1 MAKIKMKNEITDL
14 KDLKGKTI
22 VDTKM
27 YCGELWV
34 KFSDN
39 TFAVFIVNDI
49 TESFGH
55 RKEEVNLYQHG
66 KDETEHTLVE
76 LGLITKQEY
85 KKACEEEE
93 MRYKKREEERGKEEQ
108 DRIKRIELEQL
119 DKLAKKYRT

>member
-1 MAKIKMKNEITDL
+1 MINEITKL

-34 KFSDN
+34 KFHDN

-49 TESFGH
+49 TKGFGY
-55 RKEEVNLYQHG
+55 RKEEVNLYQYG
-66 KDETEHTLVE
+66 KDETEHTLLE

-85 KKACEEEE
+85 DKACEEEE
-93 MRYKKREEERGKEEQ
+93 LRCKKQEVEREKEEQ

-119 DKLAKKYRT
+119 DKLSKKYGA

>member
-1 MAKIKMKNEITDL
+1 MKKEITNL

-27 YCGELWV
+27 DCGDLWI

-49 TESFGH
+49 TEGFGH
-55 RKEEVNLYQHG
+55 RKKEVNLYQYG

-76 LGLITKQEY
+76 LGLITEQEY
-85 KKACEEEE
+85 QKACEEEE
-93 MRYKKREEERGKEEQ
+93 LRYKKREKEEQ
-108 DRIKRIELEQL
+108 ERIKRIELEQL
-119 DKLAKKYRT
+119 EKLSKKYGA

>member
-1 MAKIKMKNEITDL
+1 MKNEITNL
-14 KDLKGKTI
+14 KGLKGKTI
-22 VDTKM
+22 ADTKM
-27 YCGELWV
+27 YFGDLWV

-55 RKEEVNLYQHG
+55 KREEVNLNQYS
-66 KDETEHTLVE
+66 KDETEPTLLE

-85 KKACEEEE
+85 ENACEKEKL
-93 MRYKKREEERGKEEQ
+93 RYKKREEEQQKKEQ

-119 DKLAKKYRT
+119 DKLSKKYGEWSHI

>member
-1 MAKIKMKNEITDL
+1 MKNEITKL

-27 YCGELWV
+27 YCGDLWV

-49 TESFGH
+49 TEGFGH
-55 RKEEVNLYQHG
+55 RKEEVNLYQYG
-66 KDETEHTLVE
+66 KDETEHTLLE

-85 KKACEEEE
+85 EKACEEEE
-93 MRYKKREEERGKEEQ
+93 LRYKKREEEREKEEQ

-119 DKLAKKYRT
+119 DKLSKKYGA